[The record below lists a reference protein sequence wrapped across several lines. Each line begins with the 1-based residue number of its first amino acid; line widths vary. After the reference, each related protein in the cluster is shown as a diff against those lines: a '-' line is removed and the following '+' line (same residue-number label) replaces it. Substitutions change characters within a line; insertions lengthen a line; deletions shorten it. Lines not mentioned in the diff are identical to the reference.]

1 MITLFLL
8 VKYAVILHPWIH
20 INVFQNFI
28 QIQWILSKCH
38 TLCLVLGSTLGTPL
52 GEEKSINSMKNKTER
67 EKIIIREFVIHY
79 NVSHK
84 TEVLNLYE
92 KLSNYPINYPILL
105 LFGAWVCLAFMVLG
119 MEPMASSMLGRQLAL
134 SHSCCPIV

>member
-38 TLCLVLGSTLGTPL
+38 TQFLVLGSTLGTPL
-52 GEEKSINSMKNKTER
+52 GEEKSINSMKKKTER
-67 EKIIIREFVIHY
+67 ETIIIRDDY
-79 NVSHK
+79 NIRHK
-84 TEVLNLYE
+84 KVLNLYE
-92 KLSNYPINYPILL
+92 KLSKYPINYPTLL
-105 LFGAWVCLAFMVLG
+105 LFGAWVCLAFMVFG

-134 SHSCCPIV
+134 SHCCCPIV